1 MSDHQPLAGRSALV
15 TGAGAG
21 MGRAHCE
28 ALAEL
33 GAHVIVLELRA
44 DKAAETAEAI
54 RAAGHAAEPL
64 AVDVSDIEA
73 LRPHLDAI
81 VEARGAVDILVNNAG
96 ISGLQT
102 PFEQIDEDFY
112 DRMMAVHVKGAF
124 FTTQALV
131 PAMKAQGYGKIV
143 NVSSVFAMK
152 GSPNAP
158 HYTTAKGALLGLT
171 KALAVEL
178 APFGIRVNAI
188 APPLIRTE
196 MTVESL
202 GADSPEWDKR
212 AAAVPLGGR
221 LAEPADM
228 SKTVA
233 FLAGPESDYIT
244 GQTISP
250 NAGEAIV
257 GI

>member
-1 MSDHQPLAGRSALV
+1 MTDRQPLAGRTALV

-28 ALAEL
+28 ALAAR
-33 GAHVIVLELRA
+33 GAHVVALDLRA
-44 DKAAETAEAI
+44 EKAGETVAAI
-54 RAAGHAAEPL
+54 EAAGHAGEPL
-64 AVDVSDIEA
+64 AADVSDLDG
-73 LRPHLDAI
+73 LRPRLAA
-81 VEARGAVDILVNNAG
+81 VVTARGAVDILVNNAG

-102 PFEQIDEDFY
+102 PFEEIDEDFY

-124 FTTQALV
+124 FATQMLV
-131 PAMKAQGYGKIV
+131 PAMKARKYGKIV

-158 HYTTAKGALLGLT
+158 HYTAAKGALLGLT

-178 APFGIRVNAI
+178 APWNICVNAI

-196 MTVESL
+196 MTLESL
-202 GADSPEWDKR
+202 GADSPEWNKR

-221 LAEPADM
+221 LAEPAEM
-228 SKTVA
+228 ARTVA
-233 FLAGPESDYIT
+233 FLAGPDSDFIT
-244 GQTISP
+244 GQTLSP
-250 NAGEAIV
+250 NGGEAIV